1 MAAQVTASIAAAV
14 SNFKLSRQVA
24 ALSRAN
30 RGVSWA
36 FLFITW
42 RYLML
47 RRPSCCILHR
57 FRSFH
62 CCQYFLLIVL
72 NTRSVEFFLPC
83 DAMRCTVFAIVI
95 LSACLSD
102 TLLDCV
108 HMVRPTIM
116 ISSPCG
122 SPIILVSADIKFV
135 PKFEG
140 YHPKRGR

>member
-1 MAAQVTASIAAAV
+1 MAKQVTVSIAAAV

-57 FRSFH
+57 FRSFY
-62 CCQYFLLIVL
+62 CCQYFLLIIL
-72 NTRSVEFFLPC
+72 NTRSVESTFFSVMLQRPINC
-83 DAMRCTVFAIVI
+83 RGCRSKGVVVQCTSLKICKVDLIRQYN
-95 LSACLSD
+95 D
-102 TLLDCV
+102 ED
-108 HMVRPTIM
+108 
-116 ISSPCG
+116 
-122 SPIILVSADIKFV
+122 DDDDDDDEK
-135 PKFEG
+135 
-140 YHPKRGR
+140 